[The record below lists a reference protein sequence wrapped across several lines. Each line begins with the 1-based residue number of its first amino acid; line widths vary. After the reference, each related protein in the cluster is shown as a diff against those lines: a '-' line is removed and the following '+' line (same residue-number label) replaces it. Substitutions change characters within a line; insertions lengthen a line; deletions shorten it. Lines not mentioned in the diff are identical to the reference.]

1 MVQNSSNQLMMKFQL
16 SRGIL
21 GRGNRLGKPSG
32 VEKLFVCS
40 NVVAKEPNLLP
51 LSHPFQHY
59 FHVILACQIFQS
71 NFLDTFPGV
80 SNSDGTMLLNYIE
93 EGSCDCLPLL
103 RRRFQDHGSHLRL
116 RFLRQT
122 SNRRPKHS
130 TLRNRIELPPTN
142 NEESK
147 L

>member
-1 MVQNSSNQLMMKFQL
+1 MCELRVKNTETETMENKAKHFDLYWLTVLKWNYYSWQDMVQNSSNQLMMKFQL

-71 NFLDTFPGV
+71 NFLKPNQV
-80 SNSDGTMLLNYIE
+80 YIYYLLKRMWE
-93 EGSCDCLPLL
+93 RS
-103 RRRFQDHGSHLRL
+103 
-116 RFLRQT
+116 
-122 SNRRPKHS
+122 
-130 TLRNRIELPPTN
+130 
-142 NEESK
+142 
-147 L
+147 